1 MPIHDN
7 ISVSKIDFGWPCI
20 RFVYRADSFSSLTPL
35 SCSLADDEKLW
46 TLSLAVASYISL
58 YAVEWNKF
66 MAADL
71 VYMLPTLILF
81 FTCQKY
87 FMQGLGS
94 LTSAGLK

>member
-1 MPIHDN
+1 MQFQGSWNDYLSPL
-7 ISVSKIDFGWPCI
+7 
-20 RFVYRADSFSSLTPL
+20 VYLI
-35 SCSLADDEKLW
+35 DEKLW